1 MHYKSPAYPITYL
14 CKPCVSYFRV
24 SHRAVALGLDADDM
38 SAIDEF
44 TEELKAKKKGGPGLA
59 DTVSKLSQDIGP
71 SDSIRVK
78 VCICP

>member
-1 MHYKSPAYPITYL
+1 M
-14 CKPCVSYFRV
+14 YFYFLV
-24 SHRAVALGLDADDM
+24 YHRAVALGLDADDM
-38 SAIDEF
+38 SAIDNF

-78 VCICP
+78 VCMRPSQGVMSFSVTIWL